1 MIASSLG
8 IHPSEIWPNQYFDDN
23 GHSIKRIIRK
33 FSTEQP

>member
-1 MIASSLG
+1 M
-8 IHPSEIWPNQYFDDN
+8 WPNQYFDDN